1 MRKEVMA
8 VIEGMADDKKLIFI
22 TGDLGYNFLE
32 STRAKMGERFINAG
46 VAEQN
51 MIGFAA
57 GLASEGLKP
66 VCYSITPFL
75 LYRPFEQIKVDL
87 CLNNK
92 NVKLIGAG
100 AGYIYGNLG
109 ATHHALE
116 DIGVMSTLPNMRC
129 YIPFC
134 GEDATQVTKE
144 MMKREGPCYLRL
156 GTWAKPDWLAVPPY
170 KHTRR
175 LIKGEKVTVIS
186 MGQVVSSAIKALDI
200 LKDTGKDK
208 DIVDLFIISEMPLL
222 ELTPELKESL
232 KKTKKLIVI
241 EEHVERG
248 GLGENLT
255 RLMMAEGISC
265 EFVHLH
271 AKGYPN
277 GLYGSLQ
284 YHYKIS
290 GIDENSVV
298 SAISGLIGPGK

>member
-8 VIEGMADDKKLIFI
+8 AIEGMADDKKLIFI

-32 STRAKMGERFINAG
+32 PLRAKMGERFINAG

-57 GLASEGLKP
+57 GLASEGLRP

-109 ATHHALE
+109 ATHHAIE
-116 DIGVMSTLPNMRC
+116 DIGVMTTLPNMRC

-134 GEDATQVTKE
+134 NEDATSVTEE
-144 MMKREGPCYLRL
+144 MMKRVGPCYLRL
-156 GTWAKPDWLAVPPY
+156 GTWAKPEEVVVPPY
-170 KHTRR
+170 AHTRR
-175 LIKGEKVTVIS
+175 LIGGEKVTVVG
-186 MGQVVSSAIKALDI
+186 MGQVVSSVFKAIDI
-200 LKDTGKDK
+200 LKRKDL
-208 DIVDLFIISEMPLL
+208 VDLFIVSEMPLL
-222 ELTPELKESL
+222 EITEELKESL
-232 KKTKKLIVI
+232 KKTKRLIVI

-255 RLMMAEGISC
+255 RLMMTEGICC
-265 EFVHLH
+265 EFAHLH

-290 GIDENSVV
+290 GIDENSVA
-298 SAISGLIGPGK
+298 SAISRLSGPAGK